1 MQILGAAGTSN
12 ANSRLSTTSAFAGI
26 DAQSARRAPHSSNEM
41 SQANSAMS
49 IECDAGGSV
58 VGTGVAGNQMT
69 STIDLKV
76 DVHRK
81 NSSESSDSLAEQC
94 SGGVDAS
101 DSKKTLHLPSSVQ
114 SEGNHFVMFRQNMQ
128 AMANSD
134 EMMPEYTEDSKLGR
148 NMAKRDS
155 MKTKS
160 KSEDASSTVDMDNS
174 TASRRDKFVD
184 MEHLTGNR
192 CEPHKRRMRMKLQ
205 RQTSLD
211 YFATKSELA
220 MESFPSENVTK
231 MYALQRKNAMRKDSS
246 STMSAI
252 QLPTSSAGPS
262 SVSNARRQSA
272 AVNNNNKQQMLAGIV
287 SVRRIKSTA
296 LDRDERLDED
306 WSKSGRQN
314 LSPHPNS
321 VEAIGMRPMKHSHAA
336 LPPPGKCLIRNQH
349 SIGAASSTTMA
360 AAKTEN
366 SDPFYRM
373 FHLKEAPVDNSES
386 ESDDN
391 EADDDEEDD
400 DNDDD
405 DEDDDDND
413 LEVLQPIS
421 RCDTR

>member
-12 ANSRLSTTSAFAGI
+12 VNSRLSTTSAFAGV

-49 IECDAGGSV
+49 IECDAGNSAV
-58 VGTGVAGNQMT
+58 DTGAGGIQMT

-94 SGGVDAS
+94 SGGADAI
-101 DSKKTLHLPSSVQ
+101 DNKKTLHLPLSMQ
-114 SEGNHFVMFRQNMQ
+114 SEGNHFAMFRQNMQ

-160 KSEDASSTVDMDNS
+160 KSEDASATVNMDYS
-174 TASRRDKFVD
+174 MESRSDKFVD
-184 MEHLTGNR
+184 MEHLAGNR
-192 CEPHKRRMRMKLQ
+192 CESHKRRMRMKLQ

-220 MESFPSENVTK
+220 MESFPSENGTK
-231 MYALQRKNAMRKDSS
+231 IYALQRKNAMRKDPS

-252 QLPTSSAGPS
+252 QLGTSSAGPS
-262 SVSNARRQSA
+262 STSNARRQSV
-272 AVNNNNKQQMLAGIV
+272 AVNNSTKQQMLTGIV

-296 LDRDERLDED
+296 LDRDERLNED
-306 WSKSGRQN
+306 WAKSGQQN
-314 LSPHPNS
+314 LPPHPSS
-321 VEAIGMRPMKHSHAA
+321 VEAIGMQPLKHSHAE
-336 LPPPGKCLIRNQH
+336 LPLPGKGLIRNQH
-349 SIGAASSTTMA
+349 SIGTASSTTMA

-366 SDPFYRM
+366 LDQFFRM

-386 ESDDN
+386 ESGDN
-391 EADDDEEDD
+391 EADNDDEDD
-400 DNDDD
+400 DDD
-405 DEDDDDND
+405 DEDDDDDD